1 MLWKDFSIHSFI
13 HSCIQPHRCSENLL
27 PGDRDKS
34 WQSNRKEYD
43 KFWMGF
49 PDPEPQN
56 PGYWGTRHCPE
67 LQGANAPPTGSS
79 CFFPGIWENTRFS
92 FFLVFFLVK
101 THVFGRFFSLFRH
114 SSCANSCT
122 LMSVLNLARFMSPRN
137 KIYIT
142 FYVPLCRNPKH
153 VAYLQLRA
161 RELTFG
167 IETQA
172 F

>member
-1 MLWKDFSIHSFI
+1 MIRAS
-13 HSCIQPHRCSENLL
+13 
-27 PGDRDKS
+27 RD
-34 WQSNRKEYD
+34 
-43 KFWMGF
+43 

-67 LQGANAPPTGSS
+67 LAGCQRPSDRQFL
-79 CFFPGIWENTRFS
+79 FFSGYLRKYS
-92 FFLVFFLVK
+92 FFLFLVFFLVK

-122 LMSVLNLARFMSPRN
+122 LMSVSNLVRFMSPRN

-142 FYVPLCRNPKH
+142 FYVPLRRNPKH

-161 RELTFG
+161 RELMFG
-167 IETQA
+167 IETSFLA
-172 F
+172 AKS